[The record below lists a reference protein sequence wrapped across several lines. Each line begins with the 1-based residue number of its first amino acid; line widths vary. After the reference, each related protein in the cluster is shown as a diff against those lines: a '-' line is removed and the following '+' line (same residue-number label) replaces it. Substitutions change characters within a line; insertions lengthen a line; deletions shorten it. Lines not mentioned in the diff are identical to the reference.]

1 MRVCV
6 CPALQLDAKRRK
18 DLESVVK
25 VLAKAMAAVERARQV
40 CVYLEEACSAEASTP
55 FLPPLYPM

>member
-1 MRVCV
+1 MGNARRPAAPVAVSLMIVCV
-6 CPALQLDAKRRK
+6 CPAVQVDAKRRK

-40 CVYLEEACSAEASTP
+40 RVCT
-55 FLPPLYPM
+55 